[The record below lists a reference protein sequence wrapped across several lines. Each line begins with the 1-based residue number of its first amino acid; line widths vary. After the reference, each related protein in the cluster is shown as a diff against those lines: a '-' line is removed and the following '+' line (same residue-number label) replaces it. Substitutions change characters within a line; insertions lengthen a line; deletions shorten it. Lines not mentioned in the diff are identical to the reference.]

1 MRKVF
6 ILFISLL
13 LSSFTIA
20 STTPPFSDAVKVGDT
35 LYLSG
40 QIGAI
45 NLGEPPVRGGITAET
60 RQAME
65 NIKGVL
71 VKYNSSLNQ
80 IAKCTIMLADMQD
93 WPMMNEVYASYFS
106 NDQYPARSSFGTTG
120 LAFGARVEIECI
132 ATISKQ

>member
-1 MRKVF
+1 MKKF
-6 ILFISLL
+6 AILLISSL
-13 LSSFTIA
+13 LSSFAIA
-20 STTPPFSDAVKVGDT
+20 SATPPFCDAIKVGDT

-45 NLGEPPVRGGITAET
+45 NLGEPPVPGGITAET

-65 NIKGVL
+65 NIKNVL
-71 VKYNSSLNQ
+71 TKYNSSLNQ

-106 NDQYPARSSFGTTG
+106 NNQYPARSSFGTTG

-132 ATISKQ
+132 ATVAKY